1 MHKDNKNR
9 KEAMRTRGD
18 IIKKTRL
25 SMFLLLLTV
34 TLFAVEP
41 IDRSTFTKE
50 DCSNNW
56 KGVYKVIDSK
66 IGESN
71 FSIKSDI
78 ECRDTADKQLQPR
91 ECHDYN
97 WKKKS

>member
-1 MHKDNKNR
+1 
-9 KEAMRTRGD
+9 
-18 IIKKTRL
+18 
-25 SMFLLLLTV
+25 MFLLLLTV
-34 TLFAVEP
+34 TIFAVEP

-78 ECRDTADKQLQPR
+78 ECR
-91 ECHDYN
+91 
-97 WKKKS
+97 